1 MCGVKNSFSIERIFF
16 SHVKQSETFF
26 SGKNIMFETE
36 FLFTRK
42 KKLCLL
48 NGGEK

>member
-1 MCGVKNSFSIERIFF
+1 MFGVKNSFSIERIFF

-26 SGKNIMFETE
+26 SGKNMFETE

-42 KKLCLL
+42 KQLFIL